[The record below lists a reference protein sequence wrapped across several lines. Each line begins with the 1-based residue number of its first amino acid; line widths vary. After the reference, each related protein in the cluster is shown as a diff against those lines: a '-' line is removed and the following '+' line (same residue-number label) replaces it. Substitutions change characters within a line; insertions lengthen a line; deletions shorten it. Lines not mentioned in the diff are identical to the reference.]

1 MKKIILDGKVI
12 SVRLENFNTLED
24 FIKHLDKVTRLNELS
39 IKKALKEQG
48 IHERNFTAGAT
59 RASKKD
65 QKRSAEPSSKVD
77 KRG

>member
-1 MKKIILDGKVI
+1 MKKIILDSKVI
-12 SVRLENFNTLED
+12 SVRLENFTSLED
-24 FIKHLDKVTRLNELS
+24 FVKHLDKVTRLNEIS
-39 IKKALKEQG
+39 IKKALKQQG
-48 IHERNFTAGAT
+48 IHERDFTTGAT